1 MAEEIQDQ
9 PVAEPEPTLEDEV
22 GEEFE
27 EITSDEVDRVVG
39 LLEELM
45 LSVESENINSLL
57 EEAATS
63 IYELVYDESDEVE
76 QEDEPMAE
84 AA

>member
-1 MAEEIQDQ
+1 MTEEIQDQ
-9 PVAEPEPTLEDEV
+9 PVAESEPTLEDEV